1 MQKPRPKRKVVPVH
15 MKESQ
20 WHKIVSAAIQ
30 CDQAVS
36 EYIRNAAVEKAD
48 SQVAPVAAA

>member
-1 MQKPRPKRKVVPVH
+1 MQAPRMKRKVIPVH

-20 WHKIVSAAIQ
+20 WHKIVAAAIQ
-30 CDQAVS
+30 SNQAVS

-48 SQVAPVAAA
+48 SQCASGAAA